1 VEQELVKSS
10 DLLVYLNS
18 VNLLAIGARAGA
30 RAGAGAGAG
39 SRVGSEVGET
49 VIPGPR
55 VGRSSELR
63 SSSPDQFSEGVT
75 FSHRAS
81 IC

>member
-1 VEQELVKSS
+1 MEQELVKPS

-18 VNLLAIGARAGA
+18 VNLLAIGA
-30 RAGAGAGAG
+30 G
-39 SRVGSEVGET
+39 SGLGVGLEVGET

-63 SSSPDQFSEGVT
+63 S
-75 FSHRAS
+75 
-81 IC
+81 

>member
-1 VEQELVKSS
+1 VEQEQELKSS

-18 VNLLAIGARAGA
+18 VNLLAIEAGV
-30 RAGAGAGAG
+30 GAGAG
-39 SRVGSEVGET
+39 SGSGVGSEVGET

-63 SSSPDQFSEGVT
+63 SSSPDQFSEGAT

>member
-18 VNLLAIGARAGA
+18 VNLLAIGV
-30 RAGAGAGAG
+30 GAGAGLGA
-39 SRVGSEVGET
+39 GSEVGET
-49 VIPGPR
+49 VIPDPR

-63 SSSPDQFSEGVT
+63 SSPD
-75 FSHRAS
+75 
-81 IC
+81 

>member
-18 VNLLAIGARAGA
+18 VNLLAIEAG
-30 RAGAGAGAG
+30 AGAGAGAG
-39 SRVGSEVGET
+39 SGVGSEVGET

-63 SSSPDQFSEGVT
+63 SSPNQFSEGASWRAT

>member
-1 VEQELVKSS
+1 MERELVKLS

-18 VNLLAIGARAGA
+18 VNLLAIEVGVGV
-30 RAGAGAGAG
+30 GVGLG
-39 SRVGSEVGET
+39 SGVGSEVGET

-63 SSSPDQFSEGVT
+63 SLLPDQFSEGVT
-75 FSHRAS
+75 FSYRAS
-81 IC
+81 IY

>member
-1 VEQELVKSS
+1 VERELVKSS

-18 VNLLAIGARAGA
+18 VNLLAIGA
-30 RAGAGAGAG
+30 G
-39 SRVGSEVGET
+39 SGSGVGSEVGET

-63 SSSPDQFSEGVT
+63 SSSPDQFSEGAT

>member
-1 VEQELVKSS
+1 VEQEQELVKSS

-18 VNLLAIGARAGA
+18 VDLLTIE
-30 RAGAGAGAG
+30 AGAGAGLG
-39 SRVGSEVGET
+39 VGSGVGET

-63 SSSPDQFSEGVT
+63 SSPDQFSKGVT

-81 IC
+81 IY